1 MMESVK
7 VRISEGELQGKK
19 VPSKARGVFY
29 SFLGIPYAKPPVGP
43 LRFKPPESPE
53 PWAGV
58 RYASKEKV
66 VALHFPPEPP
76 EPWTGVRDARKEGA
90 NSPQLNMVYK
100 SYSGDEN
107 CLFLNVYTPQW
118 PVSRLKPVIVWIH
131 GGGFEMGSGDSS
143 LYGPDHFLAQDV
155 VFVTI
160 NYRLGALGKFF
171 IVIQRPDIRGHHDY
185 LYCAGEAK
193 QTMVQSEEEHS
204 KPWFNQRRNI
214 ANPGFL
220 NLDGSDVSANNGLRD
235 QVMALT
241 WVNKNISKFGGDPDN
256 VTLFGESA
264 GAACVHSLLL
274 APSAK
279 GLFHKAIAQSG
290 SALLP
295 VCHFNSSVSTQRAF
309 RLGQALGCETK
320 DPQHLA
326 DFLRTVPA
334 EKIVLSQGSA
344 QSYEDSQRVMQ
355 IPFPPTEELGADAF
369 IPGDPMK
376 LLKEGRFHK
385 VPFIIGV
392 NSAEGKLALT
402 GMFNCC
408 DVVDI
413 EKNFQRTVPWNLS
426 LELGTQTSKDIADK
440 LRKFYFGNKP
450 VNEKTLQNYV
460 DMQSDLHFNY
470 GFYKSVKLQVE
481 QSNSPIYAYEYDHK
495 KPINLKRFPSGPE
508 HIPGS
513 GHGEELFLVFCS
525 SFFPNNYE
533 PYSEDALVRN
543 YSIKFWTNFAK
554 TGNPNSPEEE
564 VEWPAVTREDLF
576 YLKISPKLGV
586 LKDFRKERMDFL
598 DNLFD
603 THQLTD

>member
-7 VRISEGELQGKK
+7 VRISQGELQGKK

-29 SFLGIPYAKPPVGP
+29 SFLGIPYAKPPVGS
-43 LRFKPPESPE
+43 LRFKPPKPPE

-58 RYASKEKV
+58 RYASKKKV
-66 VALHFPPEPP
+66 VALHFVLSLFQPPEPP
-76 EPWTGVRDARKEGA
+76 EPWAGVRDARKEGA

-118 PVSRLKPVIVWIH
+118 PVSCLKPVIVWIH

-143 LYGPDHFLAQDV
+143 LYGPDHFLAQNV

-171 IVIQRPDIRGHHDY
+171 IVFQRPDIGGHHDY
-185 LYCAGEAK
+185 LYCAEG
-193 QTMVQSEEEHS
+193 EHS
-204 KPWFNQRRNI
+204 KPWFSLKNLFL
-214 ANPGFL
+214 GFL

-256 VTLFGESA
+256 VILFGESA

-413 EKNFQRTVPWNLS
+413 EKNFQRTVPWNFS

-508 HIPGS
+508 YLPGS

-554 TGNPNSPEEE
+554 TGNPNIPEEE
-564 VEWPAVTREDLF
+564 VEWPAVTKEDLF

-586 LKDFRKERMDFL
+586 LKDFRKERMEFL